1 MKTTPLSTESVVEL
15 PFRLESLSP
24 IPDPEGGS
32 AVWHRYVIIQ
42 GTNTIT
48 GMRCGSRTELIPVID
63 QMIERLNERFA
74 KKQAK
79 ARR

>member
-1 MKTTPLSTESVVEL
+1 MKTSMPATESVVEL
-15 PFRLESLSP
+15 PFRLDSISP

-32 AVWHRYVIIQ
+32 AVWHRYVIMQ

-48 GMRCGSRTELIPVID
+48 GMRCGSRSELIPEIE